1 MLAETISD
9 PMLRLCQA
17 EFKCLIQELESAP
30 SRTAFFDVGAVAEV
44 LVLTNGIPEAEGL
57 TRMLCD
63 ASARWLKS
71 GLLEDL
77 LMARVEFAYH
87 VALLTYLAQ
96 SAASFSPS
104 DVEVIRN
111 LSEGR
116 LVARSEIPVLRQ
128 HLIAAYFSGCGI
140 HTEFGQLGRRNLTQI
155 IDRRVLRARSDEFD
169 LLVLLMCAQLLQLD
183 RSRGYQGPRTYPQA
197 QLVQAMRSGNTN
209 WLPVLALLCSR
220 FFGFPGHL
228 CGAAFK
234 SMEESIP
241 APGELLPAPPGNQ
254 IDSEYIERTERGL
267 RLRSTIALA
276 LSLALP
282 GEAYGVEQVRPAY
295 N

>member
-9 PMLRLCQA
+9 PMLRLCHS
-17 EFKCLIQELESAP
+17 EFQRLILELDSAP
-30 SRTAFFDVGAVAEV
+30 SRTAFFDVGAVAEI

-63 ASARWLKS
+63 AAARWLKS

-96 SAASFSPS
+96 SVASVSPS
-104 DVEVIRN
+104 DLEVIRN
-111 LSEGR
+111 LSDGR
-116 LVARSEIPVLRQ
+116 LIARSEIPVLRQ
-128 HLIAAYFSGCGI
+128 HLITAYLWACGI
-140 HTEFGQLGRRNLTQI
+140 HTDFGKLGRRNLTQI

-183 RSRGYQGPRTYPQA
+183 CSRGYQGPRTYPQVL
-197 QLVQAMRSGNTN
+197 LVQAMRAGNTN
-209 WLPVLALLCSR
+209 WLPILTLLCRR
-220 FFGFPGHL
+220 FFGFPGPL

-241 APGELLPAPPGNQ
+241 APGQLLPAPPGNQ
-254 IDSEYIERTERGL
+254 IDSDYIERTERGL

-282 GEAYGVEQVRPAY
+282 GETYDIPQVRPAY